1 LKKEDFGFF
10 KLPASKD
17 AKGDVKSI
25 EGAPEGYMI
34 NSASKNIP
42 LAVDFMKFIT
52 SPENGKI
59 LSAPPYGQPSATVGG
74 YSSESMNPSV
84 VEGLKVIADSSYL
97 MPWLDTANPPRVAS
111 VWLSGLQALI
121 GGSMTPEQV
130 MEKVKQAAASSR

>member
-1 LKKEDFGFF
+1 MYYQEIIEFDQSTADGALKKEDFGFF

-52 SPENGKI
+52 SPKTGRFCRHHLMGSQARLLADI
-59 LSAPPYGQPSATVGG
+59 R
-74 YSSESMNPSV
+74 
-84 VEGLKVIADSSYL
+84 LKA
-97 MPWLDTANPPRVAS
+97 
-111 VWLSGLQALI
+111 
-121 GGSMTPEQV
+121 
-130 MEKVKQAAASSR
+130 